1 MVGWAFGVVVVV
13 GVVLVLAGSARPE
26 SGGSTTSAHV
36 SYLHGT

>member
-1 MVGWAFGVVVVV
+1 MVGCAFGVVVVV

-26 SGGSTTSAHV
+26 SGESTMSAYV